1 MPAPT
6 KTDNTPRTNGM
17 TEEQVHDAL
26 AAIERRKSD
35 PEYLERIERIFSEAE
50 EVRRQINKEDLR
62 HLDLGRDFQ
71 AIGAPCE
78 DWSAA

>member
-1 MPAPT
+1 
-6 KTDNTPRTNGM
+6 M
-17 TEEQVHDAL
+17 TEEQVREAL

-62 HLDLGRDFQ
+62 HLDLGKQ
-71 AIGAPCE
+71 K
-78 DWSAA
+78 